1 MQEEVVQL
9 GSLRFKRNKAAEY
22 GPQVASVARELIKF
36 SSMESY
42 LNYYNGTIEERQQIL
57 PLSERSEFFN
67 NYIYT
72 DVQSGGMV
80 PTIFLGLI
88 DKYGQLVTTNRGSEI
103 NFRLKTQDDVTEI
116 TGVTNFYSAYGTFNM
131 SGMGLLT
138 QPDSEIM
145 ISLIVSGIDMT
156 VPSNAAYL
164 NQMLGVENES

>member
-1 MQEEVVQL
+1 
-9 GSLRFKRNKAAEY
+9 
-22 GPQVASVARELIKF
+22 
-36 SSMESY
+36 
-42 LNYYNGTIEERQQIL
+42 
-57 PLSERSEFFN
+57 
-67 NYIYT
+67 
-72 DVQSGGMV
+72 MV

>member
-1 MQEEVVQL
+1 M
-9 GSLRFKRNKAAEY
+9 
-22 GPQVASVARELIKF
+22 ARELIKF

-103 NFRLKTQDDVTEI
+103 NFKLKTQDDVTEI

-164 NQMLGVENES
+164 NQMLGVENVS

>member
-1 MQEEVVQL
+1 M
-9 GSLRFKRNKAAEY
+9 
-22 GPQVASVARELIKF
+22 ARELIKF

>member
-1 MQEEVVQL
+1 
-9 GSLRFKRNKAAEY
+9 
-22 GPQVASVARELIKF
+22 
-36 SSMESY
+36 MESY

-103 NFRLKTQDDVTEI
+103 NFKLKTQDDVTEI

-164 NQMLGVENES
+164 NQMLGVENVS

>member
-1 MQEEVVQL
+1 
-9 GSLRFKRNKAAEY
+9 
-22 GPQVASVARELIKF
+22 
-36 SSMESY
+36 
-42 LNYYNGTIEERQQIL
+42 
-57 PLSERSEFFN
+57 
-67 NYIYT
+67 
-72 DVQSGGMV
+72 MV

-156 VPSNAAYL
+156 VPTNKNL
-164 NQMLGVENES
+164 IGFIVRKNILR